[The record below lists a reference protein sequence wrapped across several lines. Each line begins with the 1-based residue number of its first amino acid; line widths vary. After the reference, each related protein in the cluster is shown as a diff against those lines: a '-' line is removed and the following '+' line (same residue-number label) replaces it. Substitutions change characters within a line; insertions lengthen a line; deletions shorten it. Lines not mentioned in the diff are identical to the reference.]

1 MLLVKPGVLLLL
13 LPLLLGLTTVAIAL
27 TATPTFSQSSSN
39 NSISFGCETIEN
51 TPTTVVYNP
60 QNQNQK
66 KALINWKKEYINSQN
81 LDSDCKHAAEILKNR
96 YEKEELGLWAFEPN
110 SKNGTGVVCLIS
122 QPGKSCNLSGE
133 ELLSIKTVNTEQNLY
148 DAFITVV
155 DPNLIELDKNTF
167 EKKFRANDRTYIK
180 MKPRSFWQRIFN

>member
-1 MLLVKPGVLLLL
+1 MKVQK
-13 LPLLLGLTTVAIAL
+13 PLLLGLTTVVIAL

-39 NSISFGCETIEN
+39 KSTLFGCETIEN

-60 QNQNQK
+60 QNQNEQK
-66 KALINWKKEYINSQN
+66 VLINWKKEYIDSQN
-81 LDSDCKHAAEILKNR
+81 LDSDCKRVAEILKNR

-133 ELLSIKTVNTEQNLY
+133 ELFRIKTVNTSEDLYNALVAIVDSNLS
-148 DAFITVV
+148 
-155 DPNLIELDKNTF
+155 ELDKKTIENR
-167 EKKFRANDRTYIK
+167 FRGVDQTSSI
-180 MKPRSFWQRIFN
+180 MKPRSFLERLFSRKY